1 MRTLPCSSSLKQTGL
16 SETPEAEGLR
26 GLLLPKEEQGTRNGI
41 QSEDYLRTAL
51 PQEDSGRGT
60 VMLAGKHQ
68 PWIQLLFRA
77 LDSQPY
83 ILADH

>member
-1 MRTLPCSSSLKQTGL
+1 MRTLPCSSSLKQRDL

-26 GLLLPKEEQGTRNGI
+26 GLLLPKEQGTRNGI

-51 PQEDSGRGT
+51 PHEDSGRGT

-68 PWIQLLFRA
+68 PWIQLL
-77 LDSQPY
+77 LEPWIPS
-83 ILADH
+83 HTS